1 MRRASAA
8 ATRTSAAAT
17 RTSAAAT
24 QRAGGAPGRADAARR
39 IRRLRRDI
47 RRHDRL
53 YYVEARPEISDAE
66 YDALVREL
74 AALERRFPDLVTAD
88 SPTQRVAGRPAFR
101 PVEHRVAMLSLESV
115 TGREDLAAFDARVR
129 RALGVD
135 RVRYVCEPKVDGL
148 GVALLYEKRRLV
160 RGATRGDGQV
170 GEDVTPNLRAVHAVP
185 AVLRGT
191 LARARE
197 LEVRGEVYM
206 PRDAFVRLNRA
217 LERRGEPAF
226 ANPRN
231 AAAGSLRQKDAR
243 ITARRPLE
251 LVAYQVSHLAG
262 PRFAS
267 HWDVLRAL
275 RAAGFR
281 VNPRNARCRDVRGVL
296 AYADRLARARDALT
310 YDADG
315 IVVKVDDLAAQRRLG
330 STGHHPRWA
339 VAFKF
344 RARQATTVVRRI
356 DVQVGRSGVLT
367 PVARLAPVQLAGVV
381 VRNVTLHNEDEIRR
395 KDVRVGDTVLL
406 ERAGDVIPHVVQ
418 VVRSKRPRAARP
430 FRFPRRCPGCGGLAA
445 RAAGEVHW
453 RCVSSDC
460 PAQLRERLRHF
471 ASRRAM
477 AIDGLGDAV
486 LAQLVARGMVGDAA
500 DLYALSPARLAALA
514 RFGPRSAQRLVAA
527 IDASRARGLARVV
540 NALGIRLVGPRTA
553 RVLAA
558 RFGSMKRLAAASQA
572 ALVRDGGVGPVVADS
587 VARFF
592 AEPRNRRIV
601 ARLARAGVLIEEPA
615 TSRAA
620 HRLAGKTIVLTG
632 ALRTL
637 TRDAATDRVLR
648 AGGEVRDAVAKR
660 TDYVVVGDE
669 PGSKLEAARRLG
681 VRLLDERAFLRML
694 GRPR

>member
-1 MRRASAA
+1 MRRASAD
-8 ATRTSAAAT
+8 AAART
-17 RTSAAAT
+17 RAKATPRARAAL
-24 QRAGGAPGRADAARR
+24 PRADAARR
-39 IRRLRRDI
+39 VRRLRRDI

-66 YDALVREL
+66 YDTLVREL
-74 AALERRFPDLVTAD
+74 AVLERRFPDLVTAD
-88 SPTQRVAGRPAFR
+88 SPTQRVAGRPTFR
-101 PVEHRVAMLSLESV
+101 PVQHRVAMLSLESV
-115 TGREDLAAFDARVR
+115 IRPEDIGAFDARVR
-129 RALGVD
+129 RVLGAD

-148 GVALLYEKRRLV
+148 GVALLYRHGRLL

-170 GEDVTPNLRAVHAVP
+170 GEDVTPNLRAVHTVP

-206 PRDAFVRLNRA
+206 PRAAFARLNRA
-217 LERRGEPAF
+217 LERRGEATF

-243 ITARRPLE
+243 ITARRPLR
-251 LVAYQVSHLAG
+251 LVAYQVSHLVG
-262 PRFAS
+262 PRLTS
-267 HWDVLRAL
+267 HWDALRAL
-275 RAAGFR
+275 RAAGLC
-281 VNPRNARCRDVRGVL
+281 VNARNARCGDVRGVL
-296 AYADRLARARDALT
+296 GYAERLARARDALA

-315 IVVKVDDLAAQRRLG
+315 IVVKVDDLAAQHRLG

-344 RARQATTVVRRI
+344 SARQATTVVRRV
-356 DVQVGRSGVLT
+356 DVQVGRTGVLT

-418 VVRSKRPRAARP
+418 VVRAKRRRGARP
-430 FRFPRRCPGCGGLAA
+430 FRFPRRCPGCGGLAG
-445 RAAGEVHW
+445 RAVGEVHW
-453 RCVSSDC
+453 RCISSDC

-471 ASRRAM
+471 ASRHAM

-486 LAQLVARGMVGDAA
+486 IAQLVARRMVRDAA
-500 DLYALSPARLAALA
+500 DLYALAPARLAVLA
-514 RFGPRSAQRLVAA
+514 RFGRRSAERLVAA
-527 IDASRARGLARVV
+527 IDASRERGLARVV

-553 RVLAA
+553 HVLAA
-558 RFGSMKRLAAASQA
+558 RFGGMKRLAAASAA
-572 ALVRDGGVGPVVADS
+572 ALVRGGGVGSAVAES

-592 AEPRNRRIV
+592 AERRNRRVV
-601 ARLARAGVLIEEPA
+601 ARLARARVLMQEPRPA
-615 TSRAA
+615 RASR
-620 HRLAGKTIVLTG
+620 RLAGKTIVLTG

-637 TRDAATDRVLR
+637 TRDAATERVLR
-648 AGGEVRDAVAKR
+648 AGGEVRDAVSKR

-669 PGSKLEAARRLG
+669 PGGKLETARRLG
-681 VRLLDERAFLRML
+681 VRLVDERAFLRLL